1 MGHSLGST
9 RIWGSW
15 RLPLY
20 PERPVQTAHCCPQ
33 NARMKGVMA
42 FCLHDRAWS
51 SLRKAIPSLARLT
64 GTPAIAAL
72 MPDRGRGGAALLA
85 RPTPWGRAPT
95 RKLASP
101 TWPGADPRRAC
112 HEIDTNPRSL
122 CTKCD
127 IRNSLNMGVMFFGKR
142 AFAAQIGMSRLQPP
156 LTVPDST
163 DARARP
169 VTPEAATKLHA
180 GRSAQTAPEHP
191 AWIDR
196 GSLSLER
203 RRPDRAERSPR
214 STDAPAE
221 RTQAGGRP

>member
-20 PERPVQTAHCCPQ
+20 PERPVQTAHSCPQ
-33 NARMKGVMA
+33 DACMKGVMA
-42 FCLHDRAWS
+42 FCFHDRAWS

-85 RPTPWGRAPT
+85 RPTPWGSAPT

-112 HEIDTNPRSL
+112 HEIEPTAAPLERARLNRCESAFGCSGSCNQIARGPLGPDCPR
-122 CTKCD
+122 
-127 IRNSLNMGVMFFGKR
+127 
-142 AFAAQIGMSRLQPP
+142 ASRL
-156 LTVPDST
+156 
-163 DARARP
+163 
-169 VTPEAATKLHA
+169 
-180 GRSAQTAPEHP
+180 
-191 AWIDR
+191 
-196 GSLSLER
+196 
-203 RRPDRAERSPR
+203 
-214 STDAPAE
+214 
-221 RTQAGGRP
+221 GRPGIAQS